1 MSTCSQYFRS
11 VYIEVLSTFI
21 SIKLLLIEIVRMQ
34 SIQCWL
40 VSVAIFSLQHFSFTM
55 QTSVENVITVK
66 SIYSVRDTVD
76 LIETDIKAQGGM
88 IFCRIDQKKE
98 AEQVGLVGELDDT
111 EVIIFGNPAVG
122 TPLMVENGFVS
133 IELPL

>member
-1 MSTCSQYFRS
+1 
-11 VYIEVLSTFI
+11 
-21 SIKLLLIEIVRMQ
+21 
-34 SIQCWL
+34 
-40 VSVAIFSLQHFSFTM
+40 M

-76 LIETDIKAQGGM
+76 LIERDIKAQGGM

-122 TPLMVENGFVS
+122 TPLMVENGFFS
-133 IELPL
+133 IELPLRISCWKRNEIVYLSATNPKAWE